1 MSTTFSPFAK
11 PLYVMA
17 KPVGATCNL
26 ACDYCYY
33 LEKSKFYSSSF
44 KTEMS
49 ETLLEKFI
57 AQYLEAQTMPQ
68 VQFTWHGGEPLLRP
82 LSFYK
87 KVVALQQKYAR
98 GKQIENCIQTNGT
111 LLTAEWCEFFREERW
126 LVGISIDGAAKYHDA
141 YRKNKCGKPSFQAVM
156 NGINL
161 LQRHRVEWNA
171 MAVVNALNAEDPV
184 GFYRFFK
191 ELGCQYLQFTP
202 VVERKIQTQD
212 GEDLLASIATK
223 DKSLLTPF
231 SVSPAQWGNFL
242 CTIFDEWIKTDVGHI
257 FVQIFDAT
265 LSNWLG
271 LAPGLCTIAKHC
283 GHAGVMEYNGDVYA
297 CDHFVFPE
305 YKLGNIHEKTLVE
318 MMYSPT
324 QQRFGTDKF
333 DRLTAQ
339 CRSCEFVFACNGECP
354 RNRFAYSQSGEAG
367 HNYLCEGYYNF
378 FTHVA
383 PYMDYMKQELLQDRP
398 PANIMQAIAKGEFP
412 TL

>member
-44 KTEMS
+44 KAEMS

-87 KVVALQQKYAR
+87 KVVALQQKYAC
-98 GKQIENCIQTNGT
+98 GKQVENCIQTNGT

-242 CTIFDEWIKTDVGHI
+242 CTVFDEWIKTDVGYI

-271 LAPGLCTIAKHC
+271 LAPGLCTMAKHC

-333 DRLTAQ
+333 ERLTAQ

>member
-1 MSTTFSPFAK
+1 MVK
-11 PLYVMA
+11 PI
-17 KPVGATCNL
+17 GATCNL

-44 KTEMS
+44 KAEMS
-49 ETLLEKFI
+49 EALLEKFI
-57 AQYLEAQTMPQ
+57 AQYIEAQTMPQ

-111 LLTAEWCEFFREERW
+111 LLTAEWCEFVREERW

-202 VVERKIQTQD
+202 VVEHKIQTHD
-212 GEDLLASIATK
+212 GEDFLASIATK

-242 CTIFDEWIKTDVGHI
+242 CTVFDEWIKTDVGHI

-271 LAPGLCTIAKHC
+271 LAPGLCTMAKHC

-305 YKLGNIHEKTLVE
+305 YKLGNIQEKTLVE

-378 FTHVA
+378 FMHVA